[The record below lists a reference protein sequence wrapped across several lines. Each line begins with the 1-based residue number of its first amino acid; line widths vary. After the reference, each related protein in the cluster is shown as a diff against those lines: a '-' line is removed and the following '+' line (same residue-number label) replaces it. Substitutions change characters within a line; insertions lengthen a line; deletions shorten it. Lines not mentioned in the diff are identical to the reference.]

1 MSCPQF
7 DLLLIETILATDQ
20 GTTANDSLDEL
31 EYTRTIVAGKLKI
44 PARTLVRYLTL
55 GADYI
60 PALKAYVSDDDP
72 LNGKRILESIIKYLE
87 EIQYLKLHYLHL
99 RVTEIL
105 NHKYTAL
112 ESG

>member
-1 MSCPQF
+1 M
-7 DLLLIETILATDQ
+7 LATDQ
-20 GTTANDSLDEL
+20 DTTANDSLDEP

-44 PARTLVRYLTL
+44 SAKTLVRYLAF

-72 LNGKRILESIIKYLE
+72 LNGKRILESNLKYLE
-87 EIQYLKLHYLHL
+87 ESQYLKLHYLPL
-99 RVTEIL
+99 RVSEIL
-105 NHKYTAL
+105 NHKYTIL